1 MYSENWTGVQAR
13 IFCAGS
19 LRRQRGGE
27 GADGIGTA
35 GGQANDQK
43 TTSALAGCEKTILAC
58 WISSSARVGQETGT
72 PAGLLS
78 ETGGTGEGSVFL
90 VRGSWNLELRTW
102 DRACRARRARRA
114 LERLA
119 DFFSIQLP

>member
-1 MYSENWTGVQAR
+1 MTK
-13 IFCAGS
+13 S
-19 LRRQRGGE
+19 LRRQHSGE
-27 GADGIGTA
+27 GKARAVLESLEGKGTI
-35 GGQANDQK
+35 K
-43 TTSALAGCEKTILAC
+43 ETTSALAGCEKTILAC

-78 ETGGTGEGSVFL
+78 ETGGTGETDEGSRSG